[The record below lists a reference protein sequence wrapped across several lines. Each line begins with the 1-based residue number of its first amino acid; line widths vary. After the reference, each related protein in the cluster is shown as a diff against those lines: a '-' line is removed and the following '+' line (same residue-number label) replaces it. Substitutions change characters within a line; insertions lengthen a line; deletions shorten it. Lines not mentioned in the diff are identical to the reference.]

1 MKNIENIFD
10 VYEIKQSL
18 NSALGYVGTVEDI
31 NYIDYP
37 DRRINLELRLIFKML
52 TKDTIDEYSLTSSIL
67 KLNELLYNDYHWW
80 RFSRLNEKLNQLFNL
95 GLSDKLRARPQI

>member
-1 MKNIENIFD
+1 MKNIKNILDIF
-10 VYEIKQSL
+10 EIKQSF

-31 NYIDYP
+31 HYIDYP